1 MMFAFYAQYFAL
13 RSNLISS
20 NSNEQ
25 THFPAP
31 SPSPFLLFFF
41 LRTDTNK
48 LG

>member
-13 RSNLISS
+13 RSHPISS

-31 SPSPFLLFFF
+31 SPPFLVFFF
-41 LRTDTNK
+41 LRTDTDK